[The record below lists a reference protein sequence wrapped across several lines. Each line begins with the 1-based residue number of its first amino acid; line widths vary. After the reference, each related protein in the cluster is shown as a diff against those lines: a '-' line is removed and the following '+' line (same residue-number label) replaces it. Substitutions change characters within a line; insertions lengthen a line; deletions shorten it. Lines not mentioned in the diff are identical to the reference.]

1 VDTVKLLRERGVTA
15 VQAVR
20 DLDLL
25 VNAQAQ

>member
-1 VDTVKLLRERGVTA
+1 VDTVKLLREHGVTA